1 MQLYGCDRL
10 KSWQIGSSI
19 SSHPHTHMGCDQK
32 RERTKRKGFSFNPRT
47 HVGCDRRIQQ
57 KAEYHTAKIQ
67 FLREIEKLYVLKVNK
82 ALKLYNLLIMK
93 GCETNG
99 VLCNSISSHPLV
111 LNDKFACK
119 INAKILSYNF
129 NFVFPIAA

>member
-1 MQLYGCDRL
+1 MR
-10 KSWQIGSSI
+10 
-19 SSHPHTHMGCDQK
+19 
-32 RERTKRKGFSFNPRT
+32 FNPRT
-47 HVGCDRRIQQ
+47 HVGCDTTNQTFATKVFLFQSTHPRGVRRRIQQ